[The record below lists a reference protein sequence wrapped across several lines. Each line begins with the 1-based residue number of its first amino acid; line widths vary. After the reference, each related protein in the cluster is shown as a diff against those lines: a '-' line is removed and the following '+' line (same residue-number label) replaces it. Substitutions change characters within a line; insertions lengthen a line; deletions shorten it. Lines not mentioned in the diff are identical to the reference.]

1 MDALEIINGK
11 NYAIMLNLE
20 EMDYGIQYCEEI
32 FRKLKATYP
41 ESKFIGLPRGLTIQE
56 FTLEEIKSIIRN
68 LNEFKKQLEKK
79 EKETKK
85 EEQ

>member
-1 MDALEIINGK
+1 MEALELINGK
-11 NYAIMLNLE
+11 NYTIMLNLE
-20 EMDYGIQYCEEI
+20 EMDYGIQYCEEV
-32 FRKLKATYP
+32 FRKLKTTYP
-41 ESKFIGLPRGLTIQE
+41 ECKFIGLPRGLTIQE
-56 FTLEEIKSIIRN
+56 LTLEEIKNIIKN

>member
-1 MDALEIINGK
+1 METLEIINGK
-11 NYAIMLNLE
+11 DYVIMLNLE

-56 FTLEEIKSIIRN
+56 LTLEEIKNIIRTLNN
-68 LNEFKKQLEKK
+68 LKKQK
-79 EKETKK
+79 EKEKD
-85 EEQ
+85 